1 MSISRLPLGEAWLLI
16 FNEIEG
22 AALAGC
28 DDEEGI
34 LNTLR
39 QRWPRCRLLLTLGSH
54 GCVYDDGQRRLRQGI
69 YQVGTVDTT
78 AAGDTFTGYFVACMA
93 AGRPEEEC
101 LDLASR
107 AAAIAVSRPGA
118 APSIPTMDEV
128 QRCTLRR
135 GSKSHTVN
143 GPGEVSGAV
152 RFAEGVSGFCRRQ
165 PAFPT
170 IQERRYFRWK
180 YLLSLCWK
188 PQALTGRRRR

>member
-1 MSISRLPLGEAWLLI
+1 MI

-22 AALAGC
+22 AALSGC
-28 DDEEGI
+28 DDEEDI

-69 YQVGTVDTT
+69 YQAETVDTT

-107 AAAIAVSRPGA
+107 AGGHRRVTTRRRSVYPHHGRGA
-118 APSIPTMDEV
+118 ALHPPA
-128 QRCTLRR
+128 R
-135 GSKSHTVN
+135 GVD
-143 GPGEVSGAV
+143 
-152 RFAEGVSGFCRRQ
+152 RIR
-165 PAFPT
+165 
-170 IQERRYFRWK
+170 
-180 YLLSLCWK
+180 
-188 PQALTGRRRR
+188 